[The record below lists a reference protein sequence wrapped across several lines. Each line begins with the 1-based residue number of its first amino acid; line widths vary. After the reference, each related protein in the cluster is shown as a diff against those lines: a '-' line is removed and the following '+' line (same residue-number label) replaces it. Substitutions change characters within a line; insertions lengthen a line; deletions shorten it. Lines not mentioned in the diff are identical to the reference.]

1 MRIPQRFPAI
11 LRARLLS
18 FRKKEGQAMVEAALV
33 IPILLLLLL
42 GLIESGN
49 GLAIKH
55 KLAVLSRE
63 GANIA
68 ARGTT
73 LEETLDV
80 VMAGGDEIQ
89 LMEHGGAIVSRIVVS
104 DGEPV
109 IDAQA
114 TISGFERESR
124 LGLTDET
131 VLPLTGI
138 TLVEG
143 QVFHA
148 VEIIYNYEPMTPL
161 GKLLPSALTDEV
173 YERAFF

>member
-1 MRIPQRFPAI
+1 MRISHSLAAI
-11 LRARLLS
+11 LRARLAS
-18 FRKKEGQAMVEAALV
+18 FQKREGQAMVEAALV
-33 IPILLLLLL
+33 IPILLVLLL

-73 LEETLDV
+73 LEETLNV
-80 VMAGGDEIQ
+80 VMTGGDEIQ
-89 LMEHGGAIVSRIVVS
+89 LSEHGGAIVSRIVVA
-104 DGEPV
+104 DGDPV

-114 TISGFERESR
+114 TISGFEGESR
-124 LGLTDET
+124 LGSTDET
-131 VLPLTGI
+131 VLPLNGVA
-138 TLVEG
+138 LVEG

-148 VEIIYNYEPMTPL
+148 VEIIYDYEPMTPL
-161 GKLLPSALTDEV
+161 GRLLPSALTDKV